1 MTSMNDPHDVISAFL
16 DDEPFQAEELT
27 RALSDPG
34 GRALLID
41 LIALRQ
47 IVQPR
52 ETAPPIVAL
61 RPAARRPWRAL
72 AAAAALVLAL
82 GGGYLAGGRR
92 VVTAPPEAPAPT
104 RVVEAV
110 PFNPGGGR

>member
-1 MTSMNDPHDVISAFL
+1 MSRTHDVISAFL
-16 DDEPFQAEELT
+16 DDEPFQAHELVH
-27 RALSDPG
+27 ALSDPE

-47 IVQPR
+47 LVQPA
-52 ETAPPIVAL
+52 ETGPSGVVL
-61 RPAARRPWRAL
+61 RQAARRPWRAL

-82 GGGYLAGGRR
+82 GGGYLAGERR
-92 VVTAPPEAPAPT
+92 TVTTPPEAPAPT
-104 RVVEAV
+104 RAVEAV

>member
-1 MTSMNDPHDVISAFL
+1 MSSTHDVISAFL
-16 DDEPFQAEELT
+16 DDEPFQAQELVH
-27 RALSDPG
+27 ALSDPE

-41 LIALRQ
+41 LIALRHL
-47 IVQPR
+47 VQPA
-52 ETAPPIVAL
+52 EAAPPAVAL

-92 VVTAPPEAPAPT
+92 VVTVPPEAPPPT

-110 PFNPGGGR
+110 PFNPGGVR

>member
-1 MTSMNDPHDVISAFL
+1 MSSTHAVISAFL
-16 DDEPFQAEELT
+16 DDEPFQPHELVH
-27 RALSDPG
+27 ALGDPQ

-41 LIALRQ
+41 LIALRHL
-47 IVQPR
+47 VQPA
-52 ETAPPIVAL
+52 EADPPAVVL

-82 GGGYLAGGRR
+82 GGGYVAGERR
-92 VVTAPPEAPAPT
+92 AVAAPPEAPAPT

-110 PFNPGGGR
+110 PFVPGGGR